1 MTARGNVIS
10 PPPATGYPKLQG
22 LLAEI
27 PENSVVIV
35 DHDNAEYM
43 DPDVKAGINK
53 KIGYPGYPILA
64 KKTA

>member
-10 PPPATGYPKLQG
+10 PPPA
-22 LLAEI
+22 

-43 DPDVKAGINK
+43 DPDVKAVLQDFGDSA
-53 KIGYPGYPILA
+53 GERRQAL
-64 KKTA
+64 

>member
-1 MTARGNVIS
+1 MTARG
-10 PPPATGYPKLQG
+10 KLQG

-43 DPDVKAGINK
+43 DPDVKAVLQGINK